1 MTNKD
6 QDQYIYLPMKN
17 CVRTRYN
24 FEKRCFEQK
33 YQSSVGWEGET
44 FMHDFET
51 VPASDYLV
59 EQLVSI
65 LFDRESDC

>member
-1 MTNKD
+1 MNKD

-24 FEKRCFEQK
+24 FEKKSFEQM
-33 YQSSVGWEGET
+33 YQSSDNWRYVET
-44 FMHDFET
+44 SLTEWNEVSANED
-51 VPASDYLV
+51 LV
-59 EQLVSI
+59 DQLVNI

>member
-24 FEKRCFEQK
+24 FESRCFEQK
-33 YQSSVGWEGET
+33 LQSSVWNKGFTTDWIEA
-44 FMHDFET
+44 D
-51 VPASDYLV
+51 SNDWLV
-59 EQLVSI
+59 DQLVSV